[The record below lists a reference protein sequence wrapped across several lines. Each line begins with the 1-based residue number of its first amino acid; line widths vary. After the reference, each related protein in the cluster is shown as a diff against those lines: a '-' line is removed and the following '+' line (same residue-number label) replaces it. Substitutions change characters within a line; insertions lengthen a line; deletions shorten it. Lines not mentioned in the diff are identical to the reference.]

1 MATKLFQTTLRGR
14 TAAITGASG
23 GIGLAIAER
32 FLHEGSSVVLLG
44 RNAEK
49 LKAAAATLPYD
60 DRVRKYVLD
69 VRLEQS
75 WADTIPF
82 FVSSSICCRDV
93 ILTTPARCRHPR
105 QLRWDYPAVP
115 VSSDK

>member
-1 MATKLFQTTLRGR
+1 MATKLFQATLRGR

-49 LKAAAATLPYD
+49 LKAAASQLPHD
-60 DRVRKYVLD
+60 DRIKRHVLD

-75 WADTIPF
+75 WADTIPL
-82 FVSSSICCRDV
+82 FVSTSIFCSSV
-93 ILTTPARCRHPR
+93 VLTTSARRRHTR
-105 QLRWDYPAVP
+105 QLRRDYAALPLSP
-115 VSSDK
+115 DK